1 MSDSPS
7 GLTWF
12 LRCADCHKMY
22 EPTEVLLWREGKMDV
37 VWIKPRPV
45 KKPKPCQHAG
55 GVQRWDGSAWVE
67 ATMSG
72 SN

>member
-1 MSDSPS
+1 MRLNTMGDEPS

-22 EPTEVLLWREGKMDV
+22 APTEVLLWREGKMDV

-45 KKPKPCQHAG
+45 KKPKPCRTRAVSSAG
-55 GVQRWDGSAWVE
+55 MDMYG
-67 ATMSG
+67 
-72 SN
+72 